1 MWRGKERG
9 KRGNKLEG
17 KKGREGGKG
26 KLAKIPAGAHDCR
39 LLLPSGH
46 YHVATLDSRSVTSPA
61 VGHWCTLSQRR
72 YRT

>member
-1 MWRGKERG
+1 VWRGKERG

-46 YHVATLDSRSVTSPA
+46 YHVATL
-61 VGHWCTLSQRR
+61 GQ
-72 YRT
+72 